1 MISASC
7 SNKLFF
13 MKKFLLTAVAAV
25 LGITAYA
32 ETVYEKSFSEFETFP
47 YYVMGYEPT
56 IENGILKASYPGSW
70 YQFFIA
76 DQIPTKAGETYT
88 ATVKIKASMA
98 GSLPLNMGWGWGDG
112 EQLKSSI
119 NVTTE
124 WTEASTVFVGVDG
137 TSSNLVLQPGSFE
150 GDIEIEWVKVED
162 GAESVELPT
171 TGTIVAEYY
180 TANSDQTVSGWGGS
194 ATFENV
200 EEDGKPC
207 LKFTNPEAADGAWG
221 VQMAFMSEFKA
232 GTTYYL
238 GFDIKGDAAKNI
250 ASQFQA
256 AGEEDGSAYYEDK
269 GSMSQFSITPEW
281 NHVIVYGECTEGS
294 NPEHK
299 ANRLLIN
306 LGKYVGTFYMT
317 NVTIY
322 TDGESGIK
330 SVSSDAETVCQ
341 GVYNLQGIRVL
352 ESNDA
357 SAVKNLPKGIYVIN
371 GKKVVMK

>member
-1 MISASC
+1 
-7 SNKLFF
+7 
-13 MKKFLLTAVAAV
+13 MKKFLLSAVAVV
-25 LGITAYA
+25 LGISAYA
-32 ETVYEKSFSEFETFP
+32 ETVFEKSFSEFESFP

-88 ATVKIKASMA
+88 ATVKIKASVA
-98 GSLPLNMGWGWGDG
+98 GSLALNMGWGWGDG
-112 EQLKSSI
+112 EQLNSSI

-124 WTEASTVFVGVDG
+124 WTEAFTVFAGVDG
-137 TSSNLVLQPGSFE
+137 TSSNLVLQPGTFE

-171 TGTIVAEYY
+171 TGNIVAEYY
-180 TANSDQTVSGWGGS
+180 TANSDQTVAGWGGS
-194 ATFENV
+194 ATFESV

-207 LKFTNPEAADGAWG
+207 MKFTNPEAADGAWS
-221 VQMAFMSEFKA
+221 VQMAFMNDYEA

-238 GFDIKGDAAKNI
+238 GFDVKGDAAKNI
-250 ASQFQA
+250 ASSFQS

-269 GSMSQFSITPEW
+269 GSMTQFAITPEW

-322 TDGESGIK
+322 TDGNTSVET
-330 SVSSDAETVCQ
+330 VSSVADAACK
-341 GVYNLQGIRVL
+341 GVYNMQGIRVL
-352 ESNDA
+352 DSYDA
-357 SAVKNLPKGIYVIN
+357 CAISNLPKGLYVVN
-371 GKKVVMK
+371 GKKVVLK